1 MADWVSISLQGLLA
15 KLADTKT
22 SLSHIRTSYPS
33 NLMETIKVSKHE
45 YAFIQN
51 YVTLLKSKTLKRR
64 QYKPCC

>member
-33 NLMETIKVSKHE
+33 NLM
-45 YAFIQN
+45 ALGPN
-51 YVTLLKSKTLKRR
+51 NKSKQTQICFHSKLCDTFKE
-64 QYKPCC
+64 QNA